1 MVQASVQYNP
11 GLKKKHKKLKSLTQS
26 VNFYNF
32 KVIIQKN
39 LCVLNKFPREIPEM
53 GPHLPT
59 RIKLLHRLFTENSHK
74 QQTVFYYLLRQ

>member
-1 MVQASVQYNP
+1 MAQASVQYNP
-11 GLKKKHKKLKSLTQS
+11 GLKKNTKKLKSLTQN

-39 LCVLNKFPREIPEM
+39 QCVWNKFPREILEV